1 MNENVRMWLGIIG
14 TAVVVY
20 LLVAPGM
27 NTGEIIKQIGSF
39 QTGAIEAL
47 QGRSGDNPV
56 GQQRR

>member
-27 NTGEIIKQIGSF
+27 NSGEILRSLGSVQI
-39 QTGAIEAL
+39 GAIEAL
-47 QGRSGDNPV
+47 QGRSGNNPV
-56 GQQRR
+56 GNR